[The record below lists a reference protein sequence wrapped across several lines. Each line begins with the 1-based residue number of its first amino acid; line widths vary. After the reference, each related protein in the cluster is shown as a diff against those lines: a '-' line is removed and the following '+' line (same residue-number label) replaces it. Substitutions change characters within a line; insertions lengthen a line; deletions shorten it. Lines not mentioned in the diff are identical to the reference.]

1 MHYYKDQT
9 NQVYALDSTADEH
22 FLPAGIV
29 PITLA
34 EADAIRNPPLTLDQA
49 KVKQTADLYV
59 PYSAAIQADI
69 AYMNTTFNADDATQL
84 LIVKVLSAGQVP
96 AGFFWQDIN
105 NNQIPMIYS
114 QVQGFA
120 ATILIRAQAAFV
132 KLQQLKA
139 QIRAAT
145 DIHAVQLIIW
155 ANG

>member
-22 FLPAGIV
+22 FLPAGSV
-29 PITLA
+29 LITLA

-49 KVKQTADLYV
+49 KAKQTADLYV

-69 AYMNTTFNADDATQL
+69 DYLGTTFNADDSTQL

-96 AGFFWQDIN
+96 AGFFWQDITN
-105 NNQIPMIYS
+105 AQIPMTYA

-120 ATILIRAQAAFV
+120 GTILVRAQAAFV
-132 KLQQLKA
+132 RLQNLKA
-139 QIRAAT
+139 QIMAAT
-145 DIHAVQLIIW
+145 TVAAVNLIVW
-155 ANG
+155 